1 MWQGTKF
8 EENMITCI
16 LARLW
21 HLSVLATDYCLF
33 FTRSFTRSS
42 IPFLVQDF
50 HKNPD
55 ELVLCRNARTCSHW
69 ICQITTLMRRRL
81 WRYIHTYHPDI
92 SRRLPTP
99 KINV

>member
-33 FTRSFTRSS
+33 LPEASQDPAFH
-42 IPFLVQDF
+42 FLVQDF

-55 ELVLCRNARTCSHW
+55 ELCCAGMQELAVTG
-69 ICQITTLMRRRL
+69 
-81 WRYIHTYHPDI
+81 YV
-92 SRRLPTP
+92 
-99 KINV
+99 K